1 MKKIFI
7 LFCLCLMAFAGCN
20 SPEEIQ
26 KGENTAFARIVDGVE
41 SGNLILAGD
50 NTYDVYILDV
60 EDIPVFLDGKKKNKN
75 CLEDGMPITIH
86 FNGAI
91 AESFPAKF
99 GSVSCIEAYSRG
111 TEKNPSGTY
120 YDLAGLYLKAMN
132 DIWGEDTAL
141 NHDTKYISVDLKD
154 APGNLTDGEKSAIT
168 WIFANSHQ
176 KEGLQLSYEELVN
189 EGYIKKDELYWED
202 GVLFSIKNSM
212 DENEVYHGLPVIKF
226 DLTKWRS
233 GLGALFYVDCTAS
246 WPQNGTWS
254 DYKVGGVAIS

>member
-7 LFCLCLMAFAGCN
+7 LFCLCLMVFTGCN

-26 KGENTAFARIVDGVE
+26 KGENTAFVRIVDGAE
-41 SGNLILAGD
+41 SGNLILAGV
-50 NTYDVYILDV
+50 NTYDVYILST
-60 EDIPVFLDGKKKNKN
+60 EDIPVFLDGKKTSSE
-75 CLEDGMPITIH
+75 CLEDGMPVTIH
-86 FNGAI
+86 FDGGI
-91 AESFPAKF
+91 EESFPAKF

-111 TEKNPSGTY
+111 TAKNPLGTY

-168 WIFANSHQ
+168 WIFTNSHK
-176 KEGLQLSYEELVN
+176 KEGLQMSHEELVN
-189 EGYIKKDELYWED
+189 EGYIKKDEHHWED
-202 GVLFSIKNSM
+202 GVLFSITNSM
-212 DENEVYHGLPVIKF
+212 DENEVYHGLPVVKF

-233 GLGALFYVDCTAS
+233 GLGALYYVDCTAS

>member
-7 LFCLCLMAFAGCN
+7 LLCFVFMFLTGCN

-26 KGENTAFARIVDGVE
+26 KGDNTAFVRIVDGAE
-41 SGNLILAGD
+41 SGNLILAGES
-50 NTYDVYILDV
+50 TYDVYILST
-60 EDIPVFLDGKKKNKN
+60 ENIPVFLDGKKNSAD
-75 CLEDGMPITIH
+75 CLEDGMPVTIH
-86 FNGAI
+86 YSGGI
-91 AESFPAKF
+91 EESFPAKL

-132 DIWGEDTAL
+132 DIWNEDTAL
-141 NHDTKYISVDLKD
+141 NHDTKYISVNLKD

-176 KEGLQLSYEELVN
+176 KEGLQLSFEELTN
-189 EGYIKKDELYWED
+189 KGYIKKDELYWKD
-202 GVLFSIKNSM
+202 GVLFSIADSM
-212 DENEVYHGLPVIKF
+212 NENEIYHGLPVVKF

-254 DYKVGGVAIS
+254 DYQVGGVAIS